1 MVQMVK
7 RPGNSHPKDLP
18 WTTASI
24 MRAFGG
30 VSAFARAIGV
40 GQQAASE
47 MKRRGR
53 ITSRHWARI
62 IEEAA
67 KIDISLR
74 LRDLLAAQTPTKPRK
89 RRRRVGVSA
98 GATPPD

>member
-1 MVQMVK
+1 
-7 RPGNSHPKDLP
+7 
-18 WTTASI
+18 

-40 GQQAASE
+40 QQQAASE
-47 MKRRGR
+47 MKRKGR

-62 IEEAA
+62 IEEGA
-67 KIDISLR
+67 KLDISIH

-89 RRRRVGVSA
+89 RRRRIGFSA
-98 GATPPD
+98 GASAPD